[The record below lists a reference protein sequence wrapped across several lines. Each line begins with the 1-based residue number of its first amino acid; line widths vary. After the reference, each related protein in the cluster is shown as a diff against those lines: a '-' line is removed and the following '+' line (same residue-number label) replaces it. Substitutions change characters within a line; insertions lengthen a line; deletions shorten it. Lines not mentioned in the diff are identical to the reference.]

1 MAIINIIGS
10 SGISIVN
17 EGETDYATNLIRT
30 ENGGIT
36 YINED
41 ITKQVVAGKSDYR
54 TTYTFL
60 ASSLEV
66 FVNGMKVSHEFD
78 FTENASKN
86 GFDFITYGGNFNR
99 WLHGTSV
106 VMAKYIKSS

>member
-1 MAIINIIGS
+1 MAIINIPAS
-10 SGISIVN
+10 SSLSVIN

-30 ENGGIT
+30 ENGGII

-41 ITKQVVAGKSDYR
+41 ITKQVSAGKSDYR
-54 TTYTFL
+54 TTYNFIG
-60 ASSLEV
+60 SSLEV

-78 FTENASKN
+78 FTENAAKN

-99 WLHGTSV
+99 WLHATSV
-106 VMAKYIKSS
+106 IMVKYIKSN

>member
-1 MAIINIIGS
+1 
-10 SGISIVN
+10 
-17 EGETDYATNLIRT
+17 
-30 ENGGIT
+30 
-36 YINED
+36 
-41 ITKQVVAGKSDYR
+41 
-54 TTYTFL
+54 
-60 ASSLEV
+60 
-66 FVNGMKVSHEFD
+66 MKVSHEFD